1 MEGIDRRESER
12 INKEN
17 IFQFSK
23 LQDGNIGQ
31 LSIEGSMIDYSVAG
45 LRFVTDEPLE
55 KNTALLIQL
64 NLEDLDSDA
73 VDWKTLWETGDAESL
88 NIIGLVMWCLASN
101 LESNAFEVG
110 MRFTQK
116 AVEQ

>member
-12 INKEN
+12 ISKEN
-17 IFQFSK
+17 TFQFAK
-23 LQDGNIGQ
+23 LQNGNIGQ
-31 LSIEGSMIDYSVAG
+31 LNSEGSMIDYSVAG
-45 LRFVTDEPLE
+45 LRFATNEPLE

-64 NLEDLDSDA
+64 NLDDLDNDE

-88 NIIGLVMWCLASN
+88 KIIGSVMWCMASK
-101 LESNAFEVG
+101 LESNIFEVG

-116 AVEQ
+116 AAEQ